1 MRGSDYVPA
10 QNCLVGAAGSAPT
23 LAARAAWGWR
33 GRLLGG
39 SGGVDRAAGVG
50 EPTS

>member
-1 MRGSDYVPA
+1 MNGRDYVLG
-10 QNCLVGAAGSAPT
+10 QNCLVGAAGSALPM
-23 LAARAAWGWR
+23 AARAAWGWR

-39 SGGVDRAAGVG
+39 SGGVDRAAGAG